1 MGGAVSAGSGH
12 ADGRTRRGRGGG
24 CAVPRHPGTRWLNAG
39 FSALSGSAVSLPSP
53 QLCPPVSLGSVGIFQ
68 SPPWPLS
75 HLNTAFW
82 QVPASSPRRIHRSP
96 PSPGFPRS
104 ASPWRSPVLGGRSP
118 GPVPASPPPQ
128 TSLHSRPRPGPRVH
142 LAELNPP
149 LLGLPLPKAS
159 SGGRGTERAPR
170 PGVAGWPVASQ
181 TGSGR
186 VRVHRQASLQ
196 TPRLNVMQFSRVT
209 KMSPFDSFQPF
220 KNQTSLA
227 HIRSGGSL
235 VWSLGC
241 QRRTPSLPAVGT
253 PGAGLSSRSPGSPTG
268 NSRSRGAFPASVFF
282 FFNFFLKR
290 SWHTRVY

>member
-1 MGGAVSAGSGH
+1 MYCSRNFLHFAHISQNPEPISVLPPSSSFCLQCLGGLLGGV
-12 ADGRTRRGRGGG
+12 GRGGFSWLGARGWAHQPWRGRGGG

-39 FSALSGSAVSLPSP
+39 FSALPSSAVSLPSP

-68 SPPWPLS
+68 SPQWPLS

-82 QVPASSPRRIHRSP
+82 QVPASSPRKIHRSP
-96 PSPGFPRS
+96 PSPGFPPS

-186 VRVHRQASLQ
+186 VHVHRQASLQ

-227 HIRSGGSL
+227 H
-235 VWSLGC
+235 
-241 QRRTPSLPAVGT
+241 T
-253 PGAGLSSRSPGSPTG
+253 
-268 NSRSRGAFPASVFF
+268 
-282 FFNFFLKR
+282 
-290 SWHTRVY
+290 